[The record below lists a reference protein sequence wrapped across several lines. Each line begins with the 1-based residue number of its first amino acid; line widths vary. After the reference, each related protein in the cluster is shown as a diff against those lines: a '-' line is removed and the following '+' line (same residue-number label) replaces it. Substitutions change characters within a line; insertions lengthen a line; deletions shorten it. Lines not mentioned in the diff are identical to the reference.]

1 MDDSGSATRRPPGVP
16 KYAFEAAASVGEGS
30 ADKLG
35 SQAEVALPGLW
46 EDIKA
51 AWPLAVPD
59 AWRGSHG
66 GSAPSKSKPP
76 SVTGMK
82 GGLLLPLV
90 AWFGAVAVWFAA
102 PALRVENG
110 SQDSCDPIRTYGEI
124 DPAAATLLMEAVL
137 DERRTGS
144 LVDIGS
150 GHGSLLRWACGNE
163 GRFFERCL
171 GVEVL
176 QQRHEAALEQRAKL
190 ESAAADRLTLIH
202 GDIVDNLGVLAA
214 DDLRVVFWN
223 NLCFPAEVSQVVT
236 QNFAEAA
243 SEGAKLV
250 TLAELPS
257 LPPRLR
263 KRNLEVSLQMDW
275 REEPY
280 KPFEYTK
287 EGLFKPERLQEMRA
301 WLYDYVANHTAEA
314 EECVVEFE
322 YITGSKLILLGTSHL
337 SRASTE
343 FARQTVRDFR
353 PECLVIERRLG
364 DDSLQ
369 RLTIPEITYQDM
381 IMGSTPTQLDQR
393 DSFVDRVRKFHQDR
407 VWLEG
412 TEGWKEIGGE
422 AAQSQEF
429 GSAFEEFALQRINA
443 KPGEDMGP
451 RGGTLILGDAD
462 LRPIGMEQT
471 SVGWSTFRPALSDF
485 KKDGPNV
492 PLRDLQ
498 MAQTLRA
505 ALKTHKRV
513 VAVFGKDHLEGITHL
528 LKQDKRVAVKREG
541 IHIAPPMW
549 LKDLED
555 GGKKWARAA
564 AAPSSMFYQ
573 LAAAVE
579 VAPIGTYLS
588 GQAVMELYKTRQE
601 ADARMKKEGP
611 QTDIVAPASSAIA
624 DDLISRSELLT
635 PGSEDEL
642 KQWLRGENLIGRE
655 AGVFPFENPVQRR
668 KAQALRG
675 EKEEAKQDA

>member
-1 MDDSGSATRRPPGVP
+1 MVRSPVPPVQQGCSPEFHMSPGMKRRQRGSKAKLFV
-16 KYAFEAAASVGEGS
+16 AAAAAAAGATAASMLSS
-30 ADKLG
+30 AMSAWVAGPSAGNGARGLRQSAKSGLHRRLVLR
-35 SQAEVALPGLW
+35 QAENATAPGISQLAEAEQGTDEVA
-46 EDIKA
+46 A
-51 AWPLAVPD
+51 AKMAMQPDVAAEIAAEALSGAADDPD
-59 AWRGSHG
+59 AITRP
-66 GSAPSKSKPP
+66 AP
-76 SVTGMK
+76 TQAE
-82 GGLLLPLV
+82 LQ
-90 AWFGAVAVWFAA
+90 AA
-102 PALRVENG
+102 
-110 SQDSCDPIRTYGEI
+110 Q
-124 DPAAATLLMEAVL
+124 AAAQEDAA
-137 DERRTGS
+137 RRT
-144 LVDIGS
+144 
-150 GHGSLLRWACGNE
+150 
-163 GRFFERCL
+163 
-171 GVEVL
+171 
-176 QQRHEAALEQRAKL
+176 
-190 ESAAADRLTLIH
+190 AAADEAFTYQAKMPKNDAVVDLQTLCDKYGGVDQVYKDHELT
-202 GDIVDNLGVLAA
+202 
-214 DDLRVVFWN
+214 
-223 NLCFPAEVSQVVT
+223 
-236 QNFAEAA
+236 
-243 SEGAKLV
+243 
-250 TLAELPS
+250 
-257 LPPRLR
+257 
-263 KRNLEVSLQMDW
+263 
-275 REEPY
+275 
-280 KPFEYTK
+280 TK